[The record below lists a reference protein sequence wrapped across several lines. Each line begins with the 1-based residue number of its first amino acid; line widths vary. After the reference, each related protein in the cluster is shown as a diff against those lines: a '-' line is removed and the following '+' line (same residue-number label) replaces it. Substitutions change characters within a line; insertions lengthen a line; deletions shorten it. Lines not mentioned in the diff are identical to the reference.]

1 MNSKLTFLA
10 IVSAVITST
19 GSAQNTTSNA
29 RDKAITDAFL
39 VCSNAAGSTCP
50 NTYKITSCL
59 EGIEPSIWGKYDA
72 NHNATNIS
80 ATPLG
85 DIIKNTKLKTCA
97 CSASQLQGLED
108 CVKCVRK
115 GSKLTGELDLFG
127 VGFIAERVCGV
138 VLPSFELSQKERT
151 DNRTVLPSTS
161 KTNWKTTPTK
171 NKTDTTAPTLTVPS
185 GGSNETTA
193 TTLGS
198 NRTLQTPTPTQ
209 TKDQS
214 SASQSSG
221 ATAASM
227 VVRNAAVPAG
237 MAAVVAFGMSFL

>member
-1 MNSKLTFLA
+1 MYSKLTFVA

-19 GSAQNTTSNA
+19 SFAQNTTSSA

-85 DIIKNTKLKTCA
+85 DVIKNTKLKTCA
-97 CSASQLQGLED
+97 CSESQLQELED

-115 GSKLTGELDLFG
+115 GSNLTGELDLFG

-151 DNRTVLPSTS
+151 DNRTVIPSIS
-161 KTNWKTTPTK
+161 KTNWKTTST
-171 NKTDTTAPTLTVPS
+171 NNQTDTTTPTLTAPS

-198 NRTLQTPTPTQ
+198 NRTLQMPTPTQ
-209 TKDQS
+209 MKDQP

-221 ATAASM
+221 AAAATV
-227 VVRNAAVPAG
+227 VVRHAALPAG
-237 MAAVVAFGMSFL
+237 MAVVVALGMSFL

>member
-1 MNSKLTFLA
+1 M
-10 IVSAVITST
+10 
-19 GSAQNTTSNA
+19 
-29 RDKAITDAFL
+29 
-39 VCSNAAGSTCP
+39 
-50 NTYKITSCL
+50 
-59 EGIEPSIWGKYDA
+59 
-72 NHNATNIS
+72 
-80 ATPLG
+80 
-85 DIIKNTKLKTCA
+85 
-97 CSASQLQGLED
+97 
-108 CVKCVRK
+108 
-115 GSKLTGELDLFG
+115 TGELDLFG